1 MVAEDLVEYN
11 ARPNFRDPASAHGVL
26 FKKDLCKAV
35 SHADSTGAAERV
47 SHSNQELTSPT

>member
-26 FKKDLCKAV
+26 FKKDLRKRFPML
-35 SHADSTGAAERV
+35 TEE
-47 SHSNQELTSPT
+47 ELQNVYLITIRN